1 MCQRCLAD
9 ILHRQVGHKI
19 REKKK
24 GKGVEGGG
32 GMCKGDLGQHG
43 RCNEAQKHSTK
54 GHSKKEQT
62 LPPSTH
68 IFSSLAQ
75 ASKGV
80 RRTAASCFTEVS
92 INGILL
98 AHSDASDSPLHRH
111 YYWTLLTNR
120 TVLVARLF

>member
-1 MCQRCLAD
+1 
-9 ILHRQVGHKI
+9 
-19 REKKK
+19 
-24 GKGVEGGG
+24 
-32 GMCKGDLGQHG
+32 MCKGDLGQHG
-43 RCNEAQKHSTK
+43 RCNEAQKHSTR
-54 GHSKKEQT
+54 GHLKKKKKKHKQT
-62 LPPSTH
+62 LPPPTH
-68 IFSSLAQ
+68 ILSPLAQ

-111 YYWTLLTNR
+111 YYWTLFTNG